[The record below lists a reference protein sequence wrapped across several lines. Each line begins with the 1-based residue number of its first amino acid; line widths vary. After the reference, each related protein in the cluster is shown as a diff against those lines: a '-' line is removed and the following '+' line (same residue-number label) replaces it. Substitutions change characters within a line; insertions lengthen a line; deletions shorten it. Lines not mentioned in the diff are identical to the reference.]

1 MDELAMSVESERWL
15 PVVGSEGLYE
25 VSDLGRVRSLTRLMR
40 LRNGRTRLVQGR
52 ILSATGSPYPMVH
65 LALVDADGFPA
76 GRRSVRV
83 HTLVMIAF
91 VGPIPDG
98 QEVRHRNG
106 KYQDPRLVNLR
117 YGTRSDNV
125 RDAVEHGTHPETRK
139 TECPRRHL
147 LVDPN
152 LRESQKPR
160 RDCLACHRTDGAWRL
175 ALSAGRPFDFRLES
189 NRRYEEIMLGQRSNL
204 MRGAA

>member
-1 MDELAMSVESERWL
+1 MDELVAGAAWERWL
-15 PVVGSEGLYE
+15 PVVGSEGSYE
-25 VSDLGRVRSLTRLMR
+25 VSDLGRARALTRIIR
-40 LRNGRTRLVQGR
+40 LRNGSTRLIHGR
-52 ILSATGSPYPMVH
+52 MLSATGSPYPMVH

-83 HTLVMIAF
+83 HVLVMEAF
-91 VGPIPDG
+91 VGQAPEG

-106 KYQDPRLVNLR
+106 KHRDARLVNLR

-152 LRESQKPR
+152 LRESQKPS
-160 RDCLACHRTDGAWRL
+160 RDCLACHRTDAAYRS
-175 ALSAGRPFDFRLES
+175 ALSAGRPFGFQLES
-189 NRRYEEIMLGQRSNL
+189 DRRYEKIMLGQRNSI
-204 MRGAA
+204 RGAA